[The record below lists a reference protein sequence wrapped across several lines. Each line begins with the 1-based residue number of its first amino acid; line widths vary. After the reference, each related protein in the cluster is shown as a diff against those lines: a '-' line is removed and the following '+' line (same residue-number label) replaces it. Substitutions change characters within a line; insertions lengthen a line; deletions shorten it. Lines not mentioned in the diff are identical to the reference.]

1 MAGVPHVNFAF
12 QPLLSTRTGQPVA
25 VEALARPDSGSVYD
39 LLFDAGNVGQLTEAD
54 VALASSAVLA
64 AADAG
69 ARLPLHLNLLASTV
83 ANAEQLLLYLDIA
96 LRRAERRTDEITLEV
111 SPPFCRVSRADLV
124 AGLKTLRL
132 HGFHI
137 AFDAVGNGDLPL
149 SMLVEVLPEM
159 IKLDPQLLRGMPRDA
174 TAVAIVESMA
184 GLCQRT
190 GIQLA
195 AVGVET
201 GDQLVTLSRLGVRLA
216 QGNLFA
222 APDDQA
228 SIPDDL
234 ARTTA
239 ELIELDA
246 APSASADATPL
257 VADVLREAVPM
268 PETATSEEVR
278 DIFVHQQN
286 INGVVLVDSEGR
298 PRASVDRSRFLLA
311 VTGPY
316 GHALH
321 ARRAAM
327 RHADRPRL
335 IRWDATALQLLE
347 MVGDTDLQRTGDDIV
362 VIDDQGRCT
371 GVVRLSEAV
380 RCVAEAKVE
389 QAAALNPLTRLPGT
403 DTVAREIER
412 RIARDEMFVV
422 AWLDVDSFKAVNDSA
437 GFAAGDDLIRSIGHA
452 LSDAEAQLPST
463 RVGHVGGD
471 DFLAVTDLNEIAA
484 LAARLVDPQWTIE
497 SLTVAV
503 SLATLVCGP
512 QSVTSYRESAKLL
525 APLKKQ
531 AKSIPGSSWVLG
543 RPGSSHVEILRGRA
557 HHPGPARHARVAG

>member
-1 MAGVPHVNFAF
+1 MAAVPQVNFAF

-25 VEALARPDSGSVYD
+25 VEALARPDSGTVYD
-39 LLFDAGNVGQLTEAD
+39 LLYEAGNVGQLTDAD

-64 AADAG
+64 AAEAG
-69 ARLPLHLNLLASTV
+69 TELPLHVNLLAST
-83 ANAEQLLLYLDIA
+83 AARAEQLLLYLDIA
-96 LRRAERRTDEITLEV
+96 LRRAGRRTDEITLEIC
-111 SPPFCRVSRADLV
+111 PPFCRVPRAQLV

-132 HGFHI
+132 HGFHV
-137 AFDAVGNGDLPL
+137 AFDAIGNGDLPL
-149 SMLVEVLPEM
+149 SVLVELLPEM
-159 IKLDPQLLRGMPRDA
+159 IKLDPRLLRGVPRDP
-174 TAVAIVESMA
+174 TAVAVVEA
-184 GLCQRT
+184 IAQLCSRT

-222 APDDQA
+222 APDDHA
-228 SIPDDL
+228 SIPDEL
-234 ARTTA
+234 ARTAA

-246 APSASADATPL
+246 APAAVRDATPL
-257 VADVLREAVPM
+257 VADVLRKAVTM
-268 PETATSEEVR
+268 PETATAEDVR
-278 DIFVHQQN
+278 DAFVEQPT
-286 INGVVLVDSEGR
+286 INGVVLVDAVRR

-321 ARRAAM
+321 ARRAAI
-327 RHADRPRL
+327 RHADPPRL

-347 MVGDTDLQRTGDDIV
+347 MVGDTDAQRSGDDV
-362 VIDDQGRCT
+362 VVVDDFGCVT
-371 GVVRLSEAV
+371 GIVRLTEVV

-412 RIARDEMFVV
+412 RIARAEMFVV
-422 AWLDVDSFKAVNDSA
+422 AWLDVDSFKTVNDTA
-437 GFAAGDDLIRSIGHA
+437 GFAAGDDLIRQIGRA
-452 LSDAEAQLPST
+452 LADAEAAMPGT

-471 DFLAVTDLNEIAA
+471 DFLAVTDVNEIAP

-497 SLTVAV
+497 GITVSV
-503 SLATLVCGP
+503 SLASLVCGVN
-512 QSVTSYRESAKLL
+512 SVPSYREAAKLL

-531 AKSIPGSSWVLG
+531 AKSITGSSWILA
-543 RPGSSHVEILRGRA
+543 RPDSDRIEILRGRNHTRA
-557 HHPGPARHARVAG
+557 VS

>member
-1 MAGVPHVNFAF
+1 
-12 QPLLSTRTGQPVA
+12 
-25 VEALARPDSGSVYD
+25 VYD
-39 LLFDAGNVGQLTEAD
+39 LLFDAGNTGQLTEAD

-64 AADAG
+64 AADAE
-69 ARLPLHLNLLASTV
+69 AYLPLHVNVLASTV
-83 ANAEQLLLYLDIA
+83 ARAEQLLLYLDIA
-96 LRRAERRTDEITLEV
+96 LRRAGRRTDEITLEV
-111 SPPFCRVSRADLV
+111 SPPFCRAPRADLV

-149 SMLVEVLPEM
+149 AMLVELLPEM
-159 IKLDPQLLRGMPRDA
+159 IKLDPRLLRGMPRDA
-174 TAVAIVESMA
+174 TAVAIAESMA
-184 GLCQRT
+184 GLCART

-222 APDDQA
+222 APDDHA
-228 SIPDDL
+228 SIPDEL
-234 ARTTA
+234 AKTTA
-239 ELIELDA
+239 ELIALDA
-246 APSASADATPL
+246 APSAGADAAPL
-257 VADVLREAVPM
+257 IADVLRPAVTLPESATAEDVREAF
-268 PETATSEEVR
+268 A
-278 DIFVHQQN
+278 HQPG
-286 INGVVLVDSEGR
+286 INGVVLVDSERR

-327 RHADRPRL
+327 RHADPPRL

-347 MVGDTDLQRTGDDIV
+347 MVGDTDSQRTGDDVV
-362 VIDDQGRCT
+362 VIDDLGRVT
-371 GVVRLSEAV
+371 GIARLSEVV

-412 RIARDEMFVV
+412 RIARADMFVV
-422 AWLDVDSFKAVNDSA
+422 AWLDVDSFKTVNDTA
-437 GFAAGDDLIRSIGHA
+437 GFAAGDDLIRLIGQA
-452 LSDAEAQLPST
+452 LTDAEAAFPGT

-471 DFLAVTDLNEIAA
+471 DFLAVTDLDEITA
-484 LAARLVDPQWTIE
+484 LATRLVDPQWTIE
-497 SLTVAV
+497 GLTVSV

-512 QSVTSYRESAKLL
+512 QSVSSYREAAKLL
-525 APLKKQ
+525 APLKQQ
-531 AKSIPGSSWVLG
+531 AKAVSGSSWVLG
-543 RPGSSHVEILRGRA
+543 RPNSAHTELLRGRA
-557 HHPGPARHARVAG
+557 RHTRAVS

>member
-39 LLFDAGNVGQLTEAD
+39 LLFDAGNLGQLTEAD

-69 ARLPLHLNLLASTV
+69 IHLPLHLNLLASTV
-83 ANAEQLLLYLDIA
+83 AKVDQLLLYLDIA
-96 LRRAERRTDEITLEV
+96 LRRARRRTDEITLEV
-111 SPPFCRVSRADLV
+111 SPPFCRVPRAELV

-149 SMLVEVLPEM
+149 AMLVELLPEM
-159 IKLDPQLLRGMPRDA
+159 IKLDPRLLRGMPRDT
-174 TAVAIVESMA
+174 TAVAIIESMA
-184 GLCQRT
+184 GLCART
-190 GIQLA
+190 GVQLA

-201 GDQLVTLSRLGVRLA
+201 GDQLVALSRLGVRVA

-222 APDDQA
+222 APDDHA
-228 SIPDDL
+228 SIPDEL
-234 ARTTA
+234 ARSTA
-239 ELIELDA
+239 ELIE
-246 APSASADATPL
+246 APSTIAEATPL
-257 VADVLREAVPM
+257 IADVLRPAVTL
-268 PETATSEEVR
+268 PETATAEEVR
-278 DIFVHQQN
+278 DAFVHQPN
-286 INGVVLVDSEGR
+286 VNGVVLVDIQGH

-321 ARRAAM
+321 ARRAAL

-347 MVGDTDLQRTGDDIV
+347 MVGDTDLQRTGDDVV

-371 GVVRLSEAV
+371 GVVRLSEV
-380 RCVAEAKVE
+380 IRCVAEAKVE

-412 RIARDEMFVV
+412 RIAREEMFVV
-422 AWLDVDSFKAVNDSA
+422 AWLDVDSFKAVNDTA
-437 GFAAGDDLIRSIGHA
+437 GFAAGDDLIRAIGQT
-452 LSDAEAQLPST
+452 LSDAEAHLPGT

-471 DFLAVTDLNEIAA
+471 DFLAITDLDQIAT
-484 LAARLVDPQWTIE
+484 LASRLVDPQWTIE
-497 SLTVAV
+497 GLPVTV
-503 SLATLVCGP
+503 SLATLVCAVR
-512 QSVTSYRESAKLL
+512 SVRSYREAAKLL
-525 APLKKQ
+525 APLKKA
-531 AKSIPGSSWVLG
+531 AKDVPGSSWVLG
-543 RPGSSHVEILRGRA
+543 RPHSNQIELLRGRSRQ
-557 HHPGPARHARVAG
+557 PTPRHTRAVS